1 MISRKK
7 CGMAFAMILG
17 LGILAIDANAAPI
30 DTGTTKIHFISLYG
44 NSDAILLESNGH
56 YGMIDSG
63 EDWDYPTGEDERYP
77 LRAGTTK
84 NIGYEQQVIHYLK
97 QMGVE
102 KLDFYLGT
110 HAHSDH
116 IGSGDEILNHFRVK
130 RLYIGEYD
138 DSYQLDSYGDKPDSK
153 YYYPEAQ
160 ENKLWDNQYVYDNL
174 INAAKQNGVRII
186 TNTEMEKFPLLRKI
200 KLGDMDITVMNY
212 ERARDEDGNIIPVA
226 SENENS
232 LVVRISAYGKNA
244 VLTGDLDPTD
254 GASQKVA
261 DQLVDE
267 LWDSAG
273 VSDDKADE
281 IENNN
286 YDVDYTLQEETD
298 EEASYVP
305 NEIALQ
311 NVEDES
317 VPNQG
322 KKIELDL
329 MKMAHHSI
337 DYNNT
342 TYFLTSLNPKTVVIT
357 GRMEYFNERM
367 QECLPNTEV
376 YATKTD
382 SAAVIAEFTDE
393 VLTTTYEK
401 IEPEWNEI
409 DGEEYYFDSN
419 GRTMSGWQEIDGKT
433 YLFNYKGVMQ
443 TGWQKLDGK
452 WYYLAESGAMQTG
465 WQKIDGKWYYLNTS
479 GVMQTGWQKVDGKWY
494 YLNTS
499 GVMQMGWQKIDGR
512 WYYLN
517 TSGVMQMGWQKIDG
531 RWYYLNTSGV
541 MQTGWQKVDGK
552 WYYLNTSGAMQ
563 TSWQKVNGKWYYL
576 NTSGVMQTGWQKIN
590 GKKYYFNA
598 SGVWIK

>member
-1 MISRKK
+1 MCIR
-7 CGMAFAMILG
+7 
-17 LGILAIDANAAPI
+17 D
-30 DTGTTKIHFISLYG
+30 
-44 NSDAILLESNGH
+44 
-56 YGMIDSG
+56 
-63 EDWDYPTGEDERYP
+63 R
-77 LRAGTTK
+77 
-84 NIGYEQQVIHYLK
+84 
-97 QMGVE
+97 
-102 KLDFYLGT
+102 
-110 HAHSDH
+110 
-116 IGSGDEILNHFRVK
+116 
-130 RLYIGEYD
+130 
-138 DSYQLDSYGDKPDSK
+138 
-153 YYYPEAQ
+153 
-160 ENKLWDNQYVYDNL
+160 YDNL
-174 INAAKQNGVRII
+174 INAAKQNGVKII
-186 TNTEMEKFPLLRKI
+186 TNTEMEKFPLLRNI

-254 GASQKVA
+254 GASKKVA

-281 IENNN
+281 IENSN
-286 YDVDYTLQEETD
+286 YNVDYTLQEETN

-329 MKMAHHSI
+329 MKMAHHGI

-382 SAAVIAEFTDE
+382 SAAVVAEFTDE
-393 VLTTTYEK
+393 ALTATYEK

-443 TGWQKLDGK
+443 TGWQK
-452 WYYLAESGAMQTG
+452 T
-465 WQKIDGKWYYLNTS
+465 DGKWYYLNTS
-479 GVMQTGWQKVDGKWY
+479 GA
-494 YLNTS
+494 
-499 GVMQMGWQKIDGR
+499 
-512 WYYLN
+512 
-517 TSGVMQMGWQKIDG
+517 
-531 RWYYLNTSGV
+531 

-563 TSWQKVNGKWYYL
+563 TGWRKIEGKWYYLNTSGAMQTGWQKVDGKWYYLNTSGAMQTGWQKINGKWYYL

-590 GKKYYFNA
+590 GKRYYFNA
-598 SGVWIK
+598 SGVWVK

>member
-1 MISRKK
+1 MINRKK
-7 CGMAFAMILG
+7 CGMALALILG
-17 LGILAIDANAAPI
+17 LEVLSVDANAAST
-30 DTGTTKIHFISLYG
+30 DTETTKIHFISLYG
-44 NSDAILLESNGH
+44 NSDAVLLESNGH

-63 EDWDYPTGEDERYP
+63 EDWDYPSGEDERYP
-77 LRAGTTK
+77 LRAGTTT
-84 NIGYEQQVIHYLK
+84 NIGFEQQVIHYLK

-116 IGSGDEILNHFRVK
+116 IGSGDEILNHFKVN

-138 DSYQLDSYGDKPDSK
+138 DSYQLDSYGDKPDSQ
-153 YYYPEAQ
+153 YYYPEVQ

-174 INAAKQNGVRII
+174 INAAKQNGVKII
-186 TNTEMEKFPLLRKI
+186 TNTEMEKFPLLRNI

-254 GASQKVA
+254 GASKKVA

-281 IENNN
+281 IENSN
-286 YDVDYTLQEETD
+286 YNVDYTLQEETN

-329 MKMAHHSI
+329 MKMAHHGI

-382 SAAVIAEFTDE
+382 SAAVVAEFTDE
-393 VLTTTYEK
+393 ALTATYEK

-443 TGWQKLDGK
+443 TGWQK
-452 WYYLAESGAMQTG
+452 T
-465 WQKIDGKWYYLNTS
+465 DGKWYYLNTS
-479 GVMQTGWQKVDGKWY
+479 GA
-494 YLNTS
+494 
-499 GVMQMGWQKIDGR
+499 
-512 WYYLN
+512 
-517 TSGVMQMGWQKIDG
+517 
-531 RWYYLNTSGV
+531 

-563 TSWQKVNGKWYYL
+563 TGWQKINGKWYYL

-590 GKKYYFNA
+590 GKRYYFNA
-598 SGVWIK
+598 SGVWVK